1 MSENTI
7 NKALRTLGYDTKTQM
22 TGHGFRS
29 IASTLLNEQGY
40 NRDAIEMQ
48 LAHSEND
55 SVRAAYNKAQYLP
68 ERTAMMQ
75 AWSDYLFALKQ
86 GAEVVTFKRA

>member
-1 MSENTI
+1 M
-7 NKALRTLGYDTKTQM
+7 GYDTKTQM

-55 SVRAAYNKAQYLP
+55 SVRAAYNRAQYLP
-68 ERTAMMQ
+68 ERKAMMQ
-75 AWSDYLFALKQ
+75 AWSDYLYALKQ
-86 GAEVVTFKRA
+86 GADIVTFRRA